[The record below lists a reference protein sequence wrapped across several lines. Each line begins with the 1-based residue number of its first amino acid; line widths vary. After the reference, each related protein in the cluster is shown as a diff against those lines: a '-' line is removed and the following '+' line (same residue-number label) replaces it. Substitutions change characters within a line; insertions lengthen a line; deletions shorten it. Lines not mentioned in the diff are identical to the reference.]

1 MSALAAETAFASW
14 FPLRIGRRQSRAT
27 AHHPTNELPEAVRKE
42 VEDDAVDESEANESL
57 FLSLMRTLE
66 DAVEEAAATDS
77 VDYEGEDD
85 PAPVLPAPLA
95 PRLGLSADNSNTGDF
110 E

>member
-1 MSALAAETAFASW
+1 
-14 FPLRIGRRQSRAT
+14 
-27 AHHPTNELPEAVRKE
+27 
-42 VEDDAVDESEANESL
+42 
-57 FLSLMRTLE
+57 MRTLE

-110 E
+110 ETYNRAVKKPANLTALTMEAAASAAAAELDLLRFASP

>member
-1 MSALAAETAFASW
+1 
-14 FPLRIGRRQSRAT
+14 
-27 AHHPTNELPEAVRKE
+27 
-42 VEDDAVDESEANESL
+42 
-57 FLSLMRTLE
+57 MRTLE

-110 E
+110 ETYNRAVKKTREPDGADDGGGGVGGGGGT

>member
-1 MSALAAETAFASW
+1 
-14 FPLRIGRRQSRAT
+14 
-27 AHHPTNELPEAVRKE
+27 
-42 VEDDAVDESEANESL
+42 
-57 FLSLMRTLE
+57 MRTLE

-110 E
+110 ETYNRAVKNPANLTALSMEAAASAAAELDLLRFASP